1 LFKEDPS
8 LFTTYHEGFRSQTT
22 KWPSNPVDVILKF
35 LKKYPKWQV
44 ADLGCGDAKI
54 AHSLPAGKVHSFDL
68 VSVNDKVVA
77 CDIAHVP
84 LVDEAVDAVVLSLA
98 LMGTNYASFLKEANR
113 IAKIRARI
121 LVAEV
126 RLHTLSLARS
136 LSLSP
141 PPPSLSLSLSLTHTH
156 LHRCGQGV
164 STCWIASLLS

>member
-1 LFKEDPS
+1 MRTWTQALFKEDPS

-141 PPPSLSLSLSLTHTH
+141 PPPPSLSPSLSRTHTYT
-156 LHRCGQGV
+156 GAV
-164 STCWIASLLS
+164 KV